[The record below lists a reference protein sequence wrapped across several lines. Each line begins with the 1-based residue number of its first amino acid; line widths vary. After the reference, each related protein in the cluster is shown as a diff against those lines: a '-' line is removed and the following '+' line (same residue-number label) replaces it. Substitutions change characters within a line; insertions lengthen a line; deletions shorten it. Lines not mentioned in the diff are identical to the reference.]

1 MWERRM
7 TQLETAIFGWPTP
20 GGTTGGLIGE
30 HAKLKAKVEIHEA
43 SLLQARTVV
52 TAARWAIL
60 AAAGLVTI
68 TGADAIASW
77 VAAGIKALAAVVK
90 V

>member
-1 MWERRM
+1 
-7 TQLETAIFGWPTP
+7 
-20 GGTTGGLIGE
+20 
-30 HAKLKAKVEIHEA
+30 
-43 SLLQARTVV
+43 LLQARTVV